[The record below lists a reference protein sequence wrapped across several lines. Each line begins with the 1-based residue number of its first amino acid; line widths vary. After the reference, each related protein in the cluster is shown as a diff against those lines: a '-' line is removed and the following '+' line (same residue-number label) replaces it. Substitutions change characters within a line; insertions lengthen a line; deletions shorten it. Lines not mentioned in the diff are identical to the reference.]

1 MRAML
6 KKSWVALLIHG
17 GLNVLAAVLVLS
29 LYSMQNVSFVTLVG
43 LVTLVSGLILFSCFF
58 YSHHRSL
65 PVIFIGMI
73 SVMVGLWLILFS
85 PEGLDEVKWLLGTYA
100 AMLGLVTLTLAYKTW
115 KHDREVRI
123 QLDEFERWY

>member
-17 GLNVLAAVLVLS
+17 GLNVLAGVLVLL
-29 LYSMQNVSFVTLVG
+29 LYSIQNISFVTLVG
-43 LVTLVSGLILFSCFF
+43 LFTLISGLILFMCFF
-58 YSHHRSL
+58 YTQRRSL

-85 PEGLDEVKWLLGTYA
+85 PEGLDRIKWLLGSYA
-100 AMLGLVTLTLAYKTW
+100 ALLGLVTLTLAYKTW
-115 KHDREVRI
+115 KQDREVRI

>member
-17 GLNVLAAVLVLS
+17 GLNVLAAVLVLL
-29 LYSMQNVSFVTLVG
+29 LYSIQNISFVTLVG
-43 LVTLVSGLILFSCFF
+43 LFTLISGLILFMCFF
-58 YSHHRSL
+58 YTQRRSL

-85 PEGLDEVKWLLGTYA
+85 PEGLDRIKWLLGSYA
-100 AMLGLVTLTLAYKTW
+100 ALLGLVTLTLAYKTW
-115 KHDREVRI
+115 KQDREVRI